1 METFKPKVLAIDDTP
16 VNLLTLGAA
25 LKSEFD
31 LQLAT
36 SGPMGIQLAL
46 QNPPDLILLDIM
58 MPGMDGFETCRRLK
72 AEATLH
78 DIPVVFVT
86 ALHELDAEIQGL
98 ELGAADYLTKPI
110 QVETARR
117 RIRNLIEREQ
127 LRRQVMTQRDQL
139 VAEVAK
145 HMQTQASL
153 QRLTVAIEQSAAS
166 VVITD
171 LDAKIEY
178 VNPHFT
184 AVTGYRADEVMG
196 ENPRLLQSGLTPAE
210 VYLQLWAQV
219 TAGGTWKGELI
230 NRRKSGEVY
239 WEECQIA
246 PVKDVSGLVTHY
258 VAVKTDIS
266 ERKQAEVKLRL
277 AASVFGSAREGI
289 MITELDG
296 MIVDVNEAFTRI
308 TGYTQDEVV
317 GKHTRVLSSGHQNKE
332 FYQLMWEQLATK
344 GHWYGEIW
352 NRRRNGEVYAE
363 MLAISTVMNAQG
375 QPQNYVALF
384 SDITAMKE
392 QQRELDHIAHYDVL
406 TGLPNRVLLADR
418 LRQGMNQALRRGQ
431 QLAVIF
437 LDLDGFKE
445 INDAHGHEA
454 GDLLLMTVA
463 RRMKQVL
470 RDGDTLAR
478 IGGDEF
484 VAVLVDMDNTASSVA
499 LLNRLLDAASQP
511 VQLLSVALKVSA
523 SIGVTFYPQN
533 LDIDAEQLLR
543 QSDQAMYQAKLAGKN
558 RFHVFDTA
566 QDSGLRSH
574 HESLKEIRQALSGN
588 QLLLHYQPKVNMQT
602 GEVMGAEALL
612 RWQHP
617 TLGLQMPGSFL
628 PTIEDHPLA
637 VEVGEWVIETA
648 LQQIKAWHTQGF
660 DVCVSVNVG
669 ARQLQQL
676 GFVTQLGSILA
687 RHPEVKPASLELEVL
702 ETSALEDIAGVS
714 QVIQQCADMGVG
726 FALDDFG
733 TGYSSLTYLKR
744 LPVSTLKMDQSF
756 VRDMLVNP
764 DDLAILEGVIGLAKA
779 FHRTVIA
786 EGVET
791 VEHGVQLLKLG
802 CHLAQGYGIARP
814 MPAQDLPG
822 WAAHWKPDPSWSRTL
837 P

>member
-1 METFKPKVLAIDDTP
+1 MKAPKPKVLAIDDTP

-46 QNPPDLILLDIM
+46 QNPPDLVLLDIM

-72 AEATLH
+72 AETTLR

-86 ALHELDAEIQGL
+86 ALHELGAEIQGL

-110 QVETARR
+110 QVETARQ
-117 RIRNLIEREQ
+117 RIRNLIEREH

-139 VAEVAK
+139 MAEVAR

-171 LDAKIEY
+171 LEASIEY

-184 AVTGYRADEVMG
+184 AVTGFSADEVMG
-196 ENPRLLQSGLTPAE
+196 KNPRLLQSGLTPAE
-210 VYLQLWAQV
+210 VYLQLWTQV
-219 TAGGTWKGELI
+219 TAGGVWKGELI
-230 NRRKSGEVY
+230 NRRKSGEIY

-246 PVKDVSGLVTHY
+246 PVKDAAGVATHY

-266 ERKQAEVKLRL
+266 ERKRSEAKLQL
-277 AASVFGSAREGI
+277 AAGVFSSAREGI
-289 MITELDG
+289 SITELDG
-296 MIVDVNEAFTRI
+296 TIVDVNDAFTRI
-308 TGYTQDEVV
+308 TGYTRDEVI
-317 GKHTRVLSSGHQNKE
+317 GKHTRILSSGHQNKE
-332 FYQLMWEQLATK
+332 FYQLMWDQLATK

-363 MLAISTVMNAQG
+363 MLAISTVLNAQG

-392 QQRELDHIAHYDVL
+392 HQRELDHIAHYDVL

-418 LRQGMNQALRRGQ
+418 LRQGMNQAQRRGQ

-437 LDLDGFKE
+437 LDLDGFKV
-445 INDAHGHEA
+445 INDSLGHEA

-463 RRMKQVL
+463 RRMKLAL

-484 VAVLVDMDNTASSVA
+484 VAVLVDMDNTASSIP
-499 LLNRLLDAASQP
+499 LLNRLLEAAAQP
-511 VQLLSVALKVSA
+511 VQLLNVSLKVSA
-523 SIGVTFYPQN
+523 SLGVTFYPQT

-543 QSDQAMYQAKLAGKN
+543 QADQAMYQAKLAGKN
-558 RFHVFDTA
+558 RFHLFDTA

-574 HESLKEIRQALSGN
+574 HESLKSIRQALTSHE
-588 QLLLHYQPKVNMQT
+588 LILHYQPKVNMRT
-602 GEVMGAEALL
+602 GQVIGAEALL

-617 TLGLQMPGSFL
+617 MLGLQMPGSFL

-637 VEVGEWVIETA
+637 IDVGEWVIEAA
-648 LQQIKAWHTQGF
+648 LLQIETWHGQGF

-676 GFVTQLGSILA
+676 DFASRLGSILA
-687 RHPEVKPASLELEVL
+687 RHPQVKASSLELEVL

-714 QVIQQCADMGVG
+714 QVIKQCSEMGVE

-779 FHRTVIA
+779 FQRTVIA

-791 VEHGVQLLKLG
+791 VEHGVQLLRLG

-814 MPAQDLPG
+814 MPPADLPQ
-822 WAAHWKPDPSWSRTL
+822 WVALWKPDPAWTQTT
-837 P
+837 